1 MILADTHLVVGMI
14 RRTDPDRAAQ
24 AAMVAERHAAEGEPL
39 VVAECVLAEC
49 AWVLHTRYGMAGQ
62 DVARVLREALST
74 PALVPWDPDV
84 AETALDIMEADPAL
98 DVTDCILAAMSARR
112 GADVATMDRRLL
124 RLLSGGE
131 TDSSG

>member
-1 MILADTHLVVGMI
+1 MILADTHLVIAMI

-24 AAMVAERHAAEGEPL
+24 ALVLAERHAAAGEPL

-49 AWVLHTRYGMAGQ
+49 AWVLRSRYGMAGC

-74 PALVPWDPDV
+74 PALVAWDPKV
-84 AETALDIMEADPAL
+84 AETALDVMEADPAL

-112 GADVATMDRRLL
+112 GTDVATMDRRLL
-124 RLLSGGE
+124 RLLEGGDV
-131 TDSSG
+131 TT